1 MQLAFRSSTIQSAI
15 MQCRWSCG
23 RGRTNFAVF
32 VSYDSN
38 RVVEVTGTGNK
49 AFRAGANNLKF
60 EDEGSSQEA
69 IEEIRRQR
77 QSSL

>member
-1 MQLAFRSSTIQSAI
+1 

-23 RGRTNFAVF
+23 RARTKFAVF

-38 RVVEVTGTGNK
+38 RVVEVTGTGNIV
-49 AFRAGANNLKF
+49 FRSGAIILKF

-69 IEEIRRQR
+69 IEEIHRQR
-77 QSSL
+77 QRSL

>member
-1 MQLAFRSSTIQSAI
+1 

-23 RGRTNFAVF
+23 RARTIFADF

-38 RVVEVTGTGNK
+38 RVVEVTSTGNK
-49 AFRAGANNLKF
+49 TFRSGANILKF

-77 QSSL
+77 QRSLQRLTSVP

>member
-1 MQLAFRSSTIQSAI
+1 MGGA
-15 MQCRWSCG
+15 
-23 RGRTNFAVF
+23 RTNFAVF

-49 AFRAGANNLKF
+49 VFRSGAIILKF

-77 QSSL
+77 QRSL

>member
-1 MQLAFRSSTIQSAI
+1 MARI
-15 MQCRWSCG
+15 
-23 RGRTNFAVF
+23 NFAVF

-38 RVVEVTGTGNK
+38 SVVEVTGTGNK
-49 AFRAGANNLKF
+49 AFRPGANILKF

-77 QSSL
+77 QRSL